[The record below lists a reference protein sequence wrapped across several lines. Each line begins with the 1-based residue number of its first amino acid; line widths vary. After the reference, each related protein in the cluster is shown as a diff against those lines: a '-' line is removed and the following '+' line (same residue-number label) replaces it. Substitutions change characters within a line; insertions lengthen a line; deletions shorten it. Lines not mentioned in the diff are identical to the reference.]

1 MKLYGGIE
9 AGGTKFIC
17 AVAAQPNEAPV
28 DSITIPTTTPDE
40 TITRT
45 VDFFKGHQVKA
56 LGVASFGPV
65 DLLMGSRT
73 YGYITATPKPG
84 WANTD
89 LLSPLRMSFGVPIGF
104 DTDVNGAALGEA
116 RYGSGQGLDYLVYMT
131 VGTGIGGGG
140 VVNGKLLHG
149 LVHPE
154 MGHIP
159 VRRHPDDPYV
169 GHCPYHKDC
178 LEGMAC
184 GPAIADRWGKSG
196 DVLPPEH
203 QAWEFEAFYL
213 AQAISAIVYTLSPRR
228 IILGGGIMHQQ
239 QLFPRIRQLV
249 VEIVN
254 GYIKAPAIIEHS
266 ETFIVPPGLGD
277 RSGAVGALEMARLAA
292 T

>member
-1 MKLYGGIE
+1 
-9 AGGTKFIC
+9 
-17 AVAAQPNEAPV
+17 
-28 DSITIPTTTPDE
+28 
-40 TITRT
+40 
-45 VDFFKGHQVKA
+45 
-56 LGVASFGPV
+56 
-65 DLLMGSRT
+65 MGSRT

-89 LLSPLRMSFGVPIGF
+89 LLSPLRMNFNVPIGF

-159 VRRHPDDPYV
+159 VRRHPDDPYP

-178 LEGMAC
+178 FEGMAC

-196 DVLPPEH
+196 DELPPEH

-239 QLFPRIRQLV
+239 QLFPRVRQLV
-249 VEIVN
+249 VEILN
-254 GYIKAPAIIEHS
+254 GYIKTPAIIENS